1 MKTLSFLLGLAI
13 AAQAQTFEVHTYT
26 KDTFPKTRFELCKEL
41 ASVKAE
47 ATAENEKEKIEV
59 FKETYRKCMKT
70 ETGEI

>member
-26 KDTFPKTRFELCKEL
+26 KDTFPKTRFEMCREL

-47 ATAENEKEKIEV
+47 SVA
-59 FKETYRKCMKT
+59 KT
-70 ETGEI
+70 K

>member
-1 MKTLSFLLGLAI
+1 MRILSFLLGLAI

-47 ATAENEKEKIEV
+47 ATAETEKEKIEV
-59 FKETYRKCMKT
+59 FQRAYKRCMRT